1 MARRLG
7 VANLP
12 LHGGRAPR
20 WLFERMVRLSQAIVF
35 LIVDDYGPEE
45 FLRRLADP
53 FWFQA
58 LGCVL
63 GFDWHSSGITTTVC
77 GALKL
82 ALKDAGREVG
92 LFVCGGKGATSRK
105 TPLEIETICAK
116 EALPQEFRGLVEASR
131 LSAKVD
137 NTALQD
143 GYTLYHHSF
152 FFTRS
157 GLWAVVQQGMNET
170 TAFARRYHWLGER
183 VRDFTC
189 EPHAA
194 ICAQEITRPLNLVAR
209 ESESAR
215 KSILALA
222 REHPE
227 ANIRALKRI
236 KTLNLPARH
245 HLSLA
250 DLWPRGLEKV
260 LIRTYEEQPH
270 TFERLLSIKG
280 LGPKAL
286 RALSLT
292 AEIIHGVSVSRRDP
306 ARYAFAHGGKDG
318 HPFPVDRK
326 IYDQTTAFLEDV
338 LTRARLGDRER
349 REALRRL
356 SQLRL
361 FQP

>member
-1 MARRLG
+1 MARRVG

-12 LHGGRAPR
+12 LHGGRAPG
-20 WLFERMVRLSQAIVF
+20 WLFNRMVRLARAICL
-35 LIVDDYGPEE
+35 LIVEDYGPEE

-63 GFDWHSSGITTTVC
+63 GFDWHSSGVTTTVC

-82 ALKDAGREVG
+82 ALKDIGPEVG
-92 LFVCGGKGATSRK
+92 IFVCGGKGATSRK
-105 TPLEIETICAK
+105 TPAEIVAVCEK
-116 EALPQEFRGLVEASR
+116 EALPQSFISLVQASR

-170 TAFARRYHWLGER
+170 AGFARRYHWLAEK
-183 VRDFTC
+183 VRDFVC

-194 ICAQEITRPLNLVAR
+194 ICAQEVARPLNLVA
-209 ESESAR
+209 SESALAR
-215 KSILALA
+215 EVITALA

-227 ANIRALKRI
+227 ANLRTLLGLKR
-236 KTLNLPARH
+236 LDLPARH
-245 HLSLA
+245 GIKAS
-250 DLWPRGLEKV
+250 DLLPRGMEKI
-260 LIRTYEEQPH
+260 LIRTYEAQPQS
-270 TFERLLSIKG
+270 FEGLLSIKG

-286 RALSLT
+286 RALALT
-292 AEIIHGVSVSRRDP
+292 AEVVHGVPVSRRDP

-318 HPFPVDRK
+318 HPFPVDRQA
-326 IYDQTTAFLEDV
+326 YDQTTAFLEDV
-338 LTRARLGDRER
+338 LARARLGDRDR
-349 REALRRL
+349 LSAIRRL
-356 SQLRL
+356 SQWRL
-361 FQP
+361 FPS